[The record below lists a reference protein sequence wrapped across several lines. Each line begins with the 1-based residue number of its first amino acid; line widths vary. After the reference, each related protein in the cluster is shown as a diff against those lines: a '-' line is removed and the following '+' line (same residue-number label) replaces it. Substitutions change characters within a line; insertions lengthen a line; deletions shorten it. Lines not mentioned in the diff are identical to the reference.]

1 MPFITS
7 AASLRRL
14 PLFFAYCPDKAGML
28 SKRMEVRPTHLARWS
43 EEKDKGYGE
52 FGSGYKPLNPS
63 SSGGL
68 EIDGSLMI
76 FRAETVEKAWEKIKT
91 DVYWTEGIWDQDK
104 VVVREFLENPVFN
117 DQA

>member
-43 EEKDKGYGE
+43 EEKDKGYGGE
-52 FGSGYKPLNPS
+52 FISVSIGMSRRISGSVAG
-63 SSGGL
+63 
-68 EIDGSLMI
+68 
-76 FRAETVEKAWEKIKT
+76 
-91 DVYWTEGIWDQDK
+91 
-104 VVVREFLENPVFN
+104 
-117 DQA
+117 